1 MQLSRDLTHFDR
13 VYQSMYAKPNILLK
27 QNISVFKTHYVFCSL
42 NNPLRK
48 MLTEFLFKLM
58 NDWS

>member
-13 VYQSMYAKPNILLK
+13 VYQSMYTKPNILLK
-27 QNISVFKTHYVFCSL
+27 QNISLFKTCYVFCSL
-42 NNPLRK
+42 KNPLRK
-48 MLTEFLFKLM
+48 MFTEFVCKLM